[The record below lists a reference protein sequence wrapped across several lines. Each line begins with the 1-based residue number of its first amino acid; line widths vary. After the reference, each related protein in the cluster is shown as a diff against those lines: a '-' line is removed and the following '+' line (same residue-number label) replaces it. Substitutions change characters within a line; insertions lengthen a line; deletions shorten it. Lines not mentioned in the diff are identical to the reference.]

1 MSPKALSVL
10 FVLIMAGAVAAQ
22 TTEQRKVNVVTFWAE
37 QQFDEVA
44 PAGNSAIAV
53 HFEPEDGWH
62 FYANAETAPGNMNLK
77 LEPNEQGSH
86 VLTFSKPI
94 FPAKPDWFYD
104 KALGKKI
111 AVIGGK
117 FTVYLPF
124 RVSADAFQ
132 KTGEKIIPVDIGIE
146 GAVCT
151 EQQCRVP
158 DFGSL
163 KTAVKIVKDAVP
175 GTPKF
180 DVPQPAAAQRDL
192 AGQWSNYSV
201 WAALILAFV
210 AGLSLNIMPCV
221 WPVLPII
228 VMRLVEQAK
237 LSRGKTIVMGLAF
250 CAGVLLFFACLA
262 GLNIVLQV
270 FYGQVLQWGDQF
282 RNPGFITAM
291 AMLLVVLA
299 LFMFGVFTV
308 SVPGSIAAKS
318 GSGQGLGGA
327 VGMGFLAA
335 LLSTPC
341 SFAILAAAFAWAQ
354 AQPIALATLAIMVIG
369 IGMAAPYAILT
380 GVPALLKKTPKPGR
394 WMELFKQTIGF
405 ILLVIAV
412 KLIAAVPAD
421 RRMSVLYYAV
431 VLGFCVWM
439 WGGWVDYAAPAVRRW
454 TVRIIAVALAV
465 AAGFVILPGPKPS
478 LIDWHKYDSAA
489 IKQAQ
494 DAGRPVLIDFTA
506 DWCLSCQVV
515 DKTVYSRRD
524 IAELIK
530 QKGVLAI
537 KADTTL
543 KDYPA
548 TIALKEIYNEPGV
561 PVSILL
567 VPGQKEP
574 IRWRG
579 LAFGDELKT
588 ALGKLPQK

>member
-380 GVPALLKKTPKPGR
+380 GIPALLKKTPRPGR

-515 DKTVYSRRD
+515 DKTVYSRKD

-543 KDYPA
+543 KDYLA
-548 TIALKEIYNEPGV
+548 TIALKEIYDEPGV
-561 PVSILL
+561 PVTILL
-567 VPGQKEP
+567 VQGQNEP
-574 IRWRG
+574 NRWRG
-579 LAFGDELKT
+579 LYFGDELKT